1 MKNSNL
7 PEELIEQINDKVS
20 MLVSLARILES
31 NYNNQ
36 NDMTEADLW
45 ALVVVIKEH
54 LIELLNTIQTNT
66 KEPSEKHIS

>member
-54 LIELLNTIQTNT
+54 LIELLNTLETVKN
-66 KEPSEKHIS
+66 

>member
-54 LIELLNTIQTNT
+54 LTELLNTLETVKN
-66 KEPSEKHIS
+66 